1 MENARWMGKR
11 PGRLSEKVW
20 KCLNDNSEG
29 RERKNE
35 EKTVF
40 QERMAKSFQGF
51 LKVSVY
57 NSKPAMNVKWDK
69 LKEIHT

>member
-1 MENARWMGKR
+1 MTTQKEGK
-11 PGRLSEKVW
+11 E
-20 KCLNDNSEG
+20 
-29 RERKNE
+29 KNE